1 MCNQFLIISNQMQNG
16 LLQLYKFL
24 KSIYFNL
31 ILTEQIYNN
40 LSQFFIKNLLIRYNI
55 NKN

>member
-1 MCNQFLIISNQMQNG
+1 MQNG